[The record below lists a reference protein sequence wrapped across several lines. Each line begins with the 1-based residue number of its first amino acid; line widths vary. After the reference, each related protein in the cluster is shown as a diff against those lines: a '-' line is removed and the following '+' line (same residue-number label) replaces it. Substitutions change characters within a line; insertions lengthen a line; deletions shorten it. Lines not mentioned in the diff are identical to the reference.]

1 MSAAPAYCGL
11 ICDTCPILLATVET
25 DQAEQEK
32 MRAEIAELNLKDFE
46 AAGEFGLSPG
56 LVTPAPRPGALPPR
70 A

>member
-1 MSAAPAYCGL
+1 MPKQPPSAAL
-11 ICDTCPILLATVET
+11 RTQLRDRTIN
-25 DQAEQEK
+25 
-32 MRAEIAELNLKDFE
+32 RIAELNLKDFE